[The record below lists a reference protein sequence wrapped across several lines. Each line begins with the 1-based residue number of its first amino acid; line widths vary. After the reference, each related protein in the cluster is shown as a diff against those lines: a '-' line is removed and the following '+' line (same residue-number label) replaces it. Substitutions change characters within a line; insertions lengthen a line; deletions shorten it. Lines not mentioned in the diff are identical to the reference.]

1 VCLWCVCVL
10 CVCVVCVCVV
20 CVCVCCVVFVWC
32 VCVVWCVLYVCVCG
46 VCGVW
51 CVCVCVVCVC
61 VWCVCVCVCVVF
73 VWCVCVCVCVS
84 VALFFQHAT
93 RIHHIILKSVSRLS
107 VPYLSRLFHKR
118 NHFRKNVTNT
128 KFCCDLDPQLCV
140 KHFLF

>member
-1 VCLWCVCVL
+1 MFEIFIVVTFVELLTVEIFFQICVCV
-10 CVCVVCVCVV
+10 CVCGGCVYVCVVCVVCCVCVV
-20 CVCVCCVVFVWC
+20 CVCVCVS
-32 VCVVWCVLYVCVCG
+32 G
-46 VCGVW
+46 
-51 CVCVCVVCVC
+51 
-61 VWCVCVCVCVVF
+61 VCVCVCVHGFVWVCVC

-107 VPYLSRLFHKR
+107 APYLSRLFHKR